1 MATIFNFLIC
11 EVCGKEFNTQ
21 IDSDRR
27 TTVDRD
33 GFTHTF
39 CADCFAKKAESE

>member
-1 MATIFNFLIC
+1 MATIFDFLKC
-11 EVCGKEFNTQ
+11 EVCGKEFQTQ
-21 IDSDRR
+21 TTEGRK

-39 CADCFAKKAESE
+39 CAECFAKKQSGE